1 MFKQFI
7 SRPIWSLLL
16 FFIITIAIW
25 VSGKFY
31 SPSIVDAKPYQG
43 GQVELNENGNLV
55 IAEGLVTD
63 SGNSRQGMR
72 FLTIKGQKGEFGT
85 TFFPSLG
92 KLAFIPRVGD
102 YVVVTGLLGKY
113 QNKSQV
119 SPLSSRSIKL
129 EESSNTFP
137 SVTIDQLS
145 NYMGQNVWINNVTVR
160 SVKQFN
166 SKQGAKM
173 LRFEIVDNNERSIDG
188 IFFESDW
195 DDNIYQLLRSKDTIR
210 ILAKIS
216 EFQNKLSLNGK
227 NVKRV

>member
-7 SRPIWSLLL
+7 SRPIGALLL

-25 VSGKFY
+25 VGGKFY
-31 SPSIVDAKPYQG
+31 SPSLIDAKPYQG
-43 GQVELNENGNLV
+43 EQIELNENGNLV
-55 IAEGLVTD
+55 IAEGLVTH

-72 FLTIKGQKGEFGT
+72 FLTVKGHQGEFGT

-92 KLAFIPRVGD
+92 KLQFTPKIGD

-113 QNKSQV
+113 QNKPQI
-119 SPLSSRSIKL
+119 SPLSSRSISLK
-129 EESSNTFP
+129 ESSNTFP

-145 NYMGQNVWINNVTVR
+145 NYMGQNVWIDDVTVL

-166 SKQGAKM
+166 SKQGMKM
-173 LRFEIVDNNERSIDG
+173 LRFEIADAKGQSVDG
-188 IFFESDW
+188 VFFESDW
-195 DDNIYQLLRSKDTIR
+195 DDNTYQILSSKNTVKV
-210 ILAKIS
+210 LAKVS

-227 NVKRV
+227 NIKQK